1 MKKTEN
7 ILEQLIIT
15 PNSNFNPFKKGTID
29 YNFYEA
35 QKEEIIRRLI
45 ADVKFYLYNKNIDS
59 IPSENLYHRSTD
71 FLNLLEKELMIYDY
85 SNKDEINQFYYLK
98 HYSSNSYIKDM
109 DI

>member
-35 QKEEIIRRLI
+35 QKEEIIRRLLT
-45 ADVKFYLYNKNIDS
+45 DLKFYLSEKKIEYIAF
-59 IPSENLYHRSTD
+59 ENLYYRSTE
-71 FLNLLEKELMIYDY
+71 FLNNLEKELNNYNY
-85 SNKDEINQFYYLK
+85 SDKNKIDLFYYLK
-98 HYSSNSYIKDM
+98 HYSSSNFKDS